1 MPDRLVTI
9 AEFAN
14 YIEAEMARQLLADY
28 DIESVV
34 VGDNASIL
42 YCSPAIEMPQL
53 QVFESQSV
61 LAKDILDSQ
70 KQNQTENSPR
80 L

>member
-1 MPDRLVTI
+1 MPDRLVTV
-9 AEFAN
+9 AEFSN
-14 YIEAEMARQLLADY
+14 YIEAELARQLLADY

-42 YCSPAIEMPQL
+42 ISSPAIELPQL
-53 QVFESQSV
+53 QVFESQSI
-61 LAKDILDSQ
+61 LAKDILNSRN
-70 KQNQTENSPR
+70 QNQNQDLPR